1 MQVSLETTSG
11 LERRMHITVPSDEFE
26 SQVEDKL
33 KQTAGQVSLK
43 GFRPGKVP
51 MKEVKRR
58 FGPGIRQEVSTALME
73 SSYREAL
80 IQEAVSPA
88 GSPQIEDIK
97 LETGQ
102 DLEFT
107 AVFEVFPEI
116 TLADFSA
123 IEVTQPEA
131 TVTDADVEKMIETL
145 REQRKEFSAV
155 ERAAQ
160 TEDKLNIDFEGFVD
174 GEAFDGGKAEGSD
187 IVIGSGSMIPGFEE
201 GLVGAKA
208 GEDTELNVT
217 FPEEYQSSE
226 LAGKAA
232 VFKVKVNSV
241 LEAKLPDLDE
251 ALFEQFGVTEGGLEA
266 FKTEVTANMKKEL
279 KAAIATK
286 VKNQVLDG
294 LANSNEVLVP
304 QALISS
310 EIDRMR
316 HEAIQQFGGQQQID
330 PSILPAE
337 MFQDQA
343 SKRVVLGLL
352 VNAIVEQKS
361 LVVDPEMVKEKI
373 TEMASSYEDPEQVMN
388 YYYSNEEQLNQV
400 QNLVLEEQV
409 IDTIVAEAKVT
420 TESMGYDEAIKP
432 TPAPEVETPEV
443 EAAEIESSEE
453 DATDT
458 ASQDAEEGKKE
469 D

>member
-11 LERRMHITVPSDEFE
+11 LERRMHITVPSSEFE
-26 SQVEDKL
+26 GQVEAKL
-33 KQTAGQVSLK
+33 KQTAGQVRLK

-51 MKEVKRR
+51 MKEVNRR
-58 FGPGIRQEVSTALME
+58 FGAGIRQEVSSEMME
-73 SSYREAL
+73 SSYREA
-80 IQEAVSPA
+80 IIKEEVSPA

-97 LETGQ
+97 IEQGQ

-116 TLADFSA
+116 ALADFSG
-123 IEVTQPEA
+123 IEVAKPEA
-131 TVTDADVEKMIETL
+131 DVTEADIEKMIETL
-145 REQRKEFSAV
+145 REQRKVFEAV
-155 ERAAQ
+155 DRAAQ
-160 TEDKLNIDFEGFVD
+160 NDDKLNIDFEGFID
-174 GEAFDGGKAEGSD
+174 GEAFEGGKAEGSD
-187 IVIGSGSMIPGFEE
+187 LVIGSGSMIPGFED
-201 GLVGAKA
+201 GLIGAKT

-217 FPEEYQSSE
+217 FPEDYQSSD
-226 LAGKAA
+226 LAGKDAL
-232 VFKVKVNSV
+232 FKVKVNSV
-241 LEAKLPDLDE
+241 LEAKLPELDE
-251 ALFEQFGVTEGGLEA
+251 SLFEQFGVTEGGLDA

-294 LANSNEVLVP
+294 LAETNDVLVP
-304 QALISS
+304 QALIDS

-316 HEAIQQFGGQQQID
+316 REAIQQFGGQQQID

-352 VNAIVEQKS
+352 VNAIVEEKS
-361 LVVDPEMVKEKI
+361 LSADADLVKEKI
-373 TEMASSYEDPEQVMN
+373 TEMASSYEEPEQVVN
-388 YYYSNEEQLNQV
+388 YYYSNEEQLNQI

-409 IDTIVAEAKVT
+409 IDTVIAEALVT
-420 TESMGYDEAIKP
+420 TESMGYEEAIKP
-432 TPAPEVETPEV
+432 VQPPEV
-443 EAAEIESSEE
+443 EAEADESELDEAEQDAESSE
-453 DATDT
+453 
-458 ASQDAEEGKKE
+458 KE

>member
-1 MQVSLETTSG
+1 
-11 LERRMHITVPSDEFE
+11 
-26 SQVEDKL
+26 
-33 KQTAGQVSLK
+33 
-43 GFRPGKVP
+43 
-51 MKEVKRR
+51 
-58 FGPGIRQEVSTALME
+58 
-73 SSYREAL
+73 
-80 IQEAVSPA
+80 
-88 GSPQIEDIK
+88 
-97 LETGQ
+97 
-102 DLEFT
+102 
-107 AVFEVFPEI
+107 VFEVFPEI
-116 TLADFSA
+116 TLADFST
-123 IEVTQPEA
+123 IEVTRPEA
-131 TVTDADVEKMIETL
+131 IVTDADVEKMIETL

-187 IVIGSGSMIPGFEE
+187 IVIGSGGMIPGFEE

-226 LAGKAA
+226 LAGKSA

-241 LEAKLPDLDE
+241 LEAKLPELDE
-251 ALFEQFGVTEGGLEA
+251 TLFEQFGVTEGGLEA

-286 VKNQVLDG
+286 IKNQVLDG
-294 LANSNEVLVP
+294 LADSNEVLVP

-361 LVVDPEMVKEKI
+361 LVVNPEMVKDKI

-420 TESMGYDEAIKP
+420 SESMGYDEAIKP
-432 TPAPEVETPEV
+432 VQAPEVE
-443 EAAEIESSEE
+443 ASEIESSEE
-453 DATDT
+453 DAIEA
-458 ASQDAEEGKKE
+458 ASQDAEEVKKE